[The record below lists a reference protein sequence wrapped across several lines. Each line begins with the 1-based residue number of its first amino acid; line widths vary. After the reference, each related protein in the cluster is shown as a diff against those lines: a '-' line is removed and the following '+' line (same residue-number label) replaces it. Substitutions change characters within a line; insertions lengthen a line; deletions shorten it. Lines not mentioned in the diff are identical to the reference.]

1 MQYPSNLPVH
11 AAGHEVKP
19 VAATTLRRA
28 FGENEAAHPAGS
40 RGVFKRMFLSCQAW
54 LFAVLCAFA
63 CVGCQ
68 SQTAGPIPQEWR
80 AQTPG
85 ALAAGDVLK
94 FTFPG
99 APELNQSQKIRAD
112 GKVSVPVL
120 GEILAGGKRLGDLQ
134 RELTRLYQPQL
145 KNSEVV
151 VSLESSTTAVY
162 VGGAVNRPGKVPLD
176 RPMTVLEAIME
187 AGGFTPDLANPRKVS
202 VIRNVNGQH
211 TTHLVDLSPG
221 LRGQSSEAFYLKA
234 YDVIYVPQSGFHF

>member
-1 MQYPSNLPVH
+1 MQHLSNPTAH
-11 AAGHEVKP
+11 TSGEDVKP
-19 VAATTLRRA
+19 VAATASRCA
-28 FGENEAAHPAGS
+28 FDDSEAAHRAGGQ
-40 RGVFKRMFLSCQAW
+40 GVFKPIFRSCAAW
-54 LFAVLCAFA
+54 LIAVVCAFA
-63 CVGCQ
+63 GVGCQ
-68 SQTAGPIPQEWR
+68 SPTAGPIPPEWK

-134 RELTRLYQPQL
+134 RELSRLYQPQL

-202 VIRNVNGQH
+202 VIRNVNGQQTPH
-211 TTHLVDLSPG
+211 VVDLSPG

-234 YDVIYVPQSGFHF
+234 YDVIYVPQSGIHF